1 MEVISSCVQKTERK
15 KEVIIQGR
23 GRQRE
28 AIVQNRRIMVG
39 SPAEDKVVLQGI
51 KEERGMGAD
60 DIIKIIDAIPQ
71 YIRYV
76 YPGYLAMFIFCFL
89 RGTTLRETKAVLVK
103 AIAISYIF
111 TVILSL
117 IPLETEIAENA
128 VLIVMSV
135 ILPYI
140 AYLFG
145 TFRWVKW
152 VLRHL
157 KVNTTLWSNEM
168 ESLIGDDNCGWLVV
182 YLKDDNVVYE
192 GSLGNRELE
201 AGRRQ
206 FITLEAF
213 YKYRLDKKGYP
224 KEPYIED
231 HEGNYEE
238 KVVIFYDSIKRI
250 EKRDTRGSVQ
260 TSAEEPAC

>member
-1 MEVISSCVQKTERK
+1 MVQKR
-15 KEVIIQGR
+15 EVTIQGR
-23 GRQRE
+23 GRQQE
-28 AIVQNRRIMVG
+28 AMVQNHRITAG
-39 SPAEDKVVLQGI
+39 LPAEAKAVLRGI

-89 RGTTLRETKAVLVK
+89 RGTTLRETKAAIVK

-111 TVILSL
+111 TVILNL
-117 IPLETEIAENA
+117 IPLKTEIAENVA
-128 VLIVMSV
+128 LIAMSV

-182 YLKDDNVVYE
+182 YLKDDDVVYE

-201 AGRRQ
+201 DGRRQ

-213 YKYRLDKKGYP
+213 YKYRLDKEGYP
-224 KEPYIED
+224 IEPYIED

-250 EKRDTRGSVQ
+250 EKRDTKGSSQ
-260 TSAEEPAC
+260 KSTEEPAC